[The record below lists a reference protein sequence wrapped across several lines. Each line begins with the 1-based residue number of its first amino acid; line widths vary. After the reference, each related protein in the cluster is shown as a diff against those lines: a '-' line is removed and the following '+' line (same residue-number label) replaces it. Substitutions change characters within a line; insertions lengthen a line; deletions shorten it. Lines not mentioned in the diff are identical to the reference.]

1 MGHCPAVFKKSHQ
14 KMFIR
19 KIRTTLVALCAVA
32 LPAMSSSISDNDN
45 DNNNQQTD
53 EIENFDFLYTNDSSV
68 ENYDAASMENL
79 MDEAFSLIGTRYRSG
94 ASGPGGF
101 DCSGFTSYLYR
112 QLGVELSRSSRGQFS
127 QGEAVASNDL
137 QKGDL
142 VFFTSPGSGRRI
154 GHVGIVVDY
163 DPMKKNFSFIH
174 ASSSMGVT
182 VSKSSEPF
190 YSRRYVGAR
199 RISK

>member
-1 MGHCPAVFKKSHQ
+1 MAAHENERRMSMKKL
-14 KMFIR
+14 KIAFIS
-19 KIRTTLVALCAVA
+19 LCAVA
-32 LPAMSSSISDNDN
+32 LPAFAGPADDNKGKN
-45 DNNNQQTD
+45 DD
-53 EIENFDFLYTNDSSV
+53 EIENFDFLYTSDGSV
-68 ENYDAASMENL
+68 ENYDVVSMENM
-79 MDEAFSLIGTRYRSG
+79 MDEAFSLIGTRYRAG

-112 QLGVELSRSSRGQFS
+112 QIGIDLNRSSRGQYT

-142 VFFTSPGSGRRI
+142 VFFTSPGSGRSI

-174 ASSSMGVT
+174 ASSSSGVT
-182 VSKSSEPF
+182 VSSSTEPF

-199 RISK
+199 RISQ